1 MVQIFTAMFGATSPS
16 TVQNFFRVLRNI
28 NTDCM
33 VSPLSYKN
41 LLKAPFKQLAPLDAC
56 DPPPALLTV
65 LELDLIVSQ
74 GCDVRVMAPGWP

>member
-1 MVQIFTAMFGATSPS
+1 MAQIVTAMFGETSP
-16 TVQNFFRVLRNI
+16 QQYRNFFRVLRNI
-28 NTDCM
+28 NTDYM
-33 VSPLSYKN
+33 VSPPSYKN

-74 GCDVRVMAPGWP
+74 RCDVRVMAPGCP